1 MHDSRLS
8 RVEDELLALAI
19 MVDGRNARNGY
30 CTWTMIA
37 DRVERA
43 WQLVRAELDGLP
55 DDAPLPSPPSSW
67 ARSGRSEL
75 ADSLDVAETLVA
87 RLRRVTSGRGVYDRR
102 W

>member
-8 RVEDELLALAI
+8 RLEAELLALAV

-30 CTWTMIA
+30 CTWGMIA

-55 DDAPLPSPPSSW
+55 ADAPLPRPPSSRAALR
-67 ARSGRSEL
+67 AREL

-87 RLRRVTSGRGVYDRR
+87 RLRRVTSAGGVYSRE

>member
-1 MHDSRLS
+1 MQHSRLQLI
-8 RVEDELLALAI
+8 EGELLALAI

-55 DDAPLPSPPSSW
+55 DDAPLPRPPSSRAAD
-67 ARSGRSEL
+67 AR
-75 ADSLDVAETLVA
+75 ADLETASDLAETLAA
-87 RLRRVTSGRGVYDRR
+87 RLRLVTSGGGVYDRR